1 MLSHEIVR
9 LLDELYGDLLFF
21 AENLGFQMIDDI
33 YPEVQELRHSTV
45 TMSRQEVSSST
56 ESRINSMLVHLD
68 SSIDSLAPRVSS
80 LCAETT
86 ALDGAVKDGVD
97 QLKIDW
103 QRVSEQQSMLRE
115 EMKEDGW
122 LIRFRT

>member
-1 MLSHEIVR
+1 MSYMVIR
-9 LLDELYGDLLFF
+9 APCSALDPGLK
-21 AENLGFQMIDDI
+21 MIDVV
-33 YPEVQELRHSTV
+33 YLEVQELRHSTV
-45 TMSRQEVSSST
+45 TTSYQAVPSSPD
-56 ESRINSMLVHLD
+56 SRINSMLSHLD
-68 SSIDSLAPRVSS
+68 SSINSLAPRVAK

-86 ALDGAVKDGVD
+86 ALDGALRDGVD

-103 QRVSEQQSMLRE
+103 QRVSEQQSLLRE